1 MLGAL
6 EEAGGWDD
14 TVILFTSDHGDMCG
28 SHGLRSKGPFVY
40 DEIMRVPFYARVPG
54 VTTPGMRTTALTSH
68 VDLAATICALADA
81 PVPAGNAG
89 MDLTPL
95 FLPGAPLVRHHVLFA
110 HDSAHTRRV
119 QQTRYAMRGIFDGRY
134 KYARYYGVGGGYPT
148 DVLDPTPTHKLY
160 DVDAAFDDHDH
171 ELYDL
176 LEDPHELVNLAI
188 DRSRRDEVR
197 QWFARLKELE
207 ATELS

>member
-1 MLGAL
+1 
-6 EEAGGWDD
+6 
-14 TVILFTSDHGDMCG
+14 
-28 SHGLRSKGPFVY
+28 
-40 DEIMRVPFYARVPG
+40 MR
-54 VTTPGMRTTALTSH
+54 
-68 VDLAATICALADA
+68 D
-81 PVPAGNAG
+81 
-89 MDLTPL
+89 
-95 FLPGAPLVRHHVLFA
+95 HVLFA

-119 QQTRYAMRGIFDGRY
+119 QQTRYAIRGFFDGRH

-160 DVDAAFDDHDH
+160 DVDAAFDDQDH

-176 LEDPHELVNLAI
+176 HEDPHELVNLAI